1 MSEFI
6 DFIKNFSLKEWI
18 LNFINGFCMALADS
32 VPGVS
37 GGTVAFI
44 LGFYDKF
51 IGSLDSLFRGKM
63 EEKKSALLFLIKLGI
78 GWACG
83 FIIAALVLGSIFN
96 EQIYNISSLFIGFII
111 FAIPIVIYEER
122 EALKKNYL
130 NVIFALIGIVFVVA
144 ITLLNP
150 ASGQGI
156 SVHVD
161 NLSIGLIAY
170 VFFAAMIAIS
180 AMVLPGISGSTLL
193 LIFGLYVPIMSAVKE
208 FFHMN
213 FSYFPILCVFGLGV
227 ITGIVLFVGLI
238 RKALEN
244 FRPQTIYVIIG
255 MMIGSLFSIVMGPTT
270 LEVPQAAMSFN
281 TFNILFF
288 IMGGVIIIGLQAFK
302 MFLSKEN

>member
-1 MSEFI
+1 M
-6 DFIKNFSLKEWI
+6 IKNLKEWI

-161 NLSIGLIAY
+161 NLSIGLIIY

-208 FFHMN
+208 FLHMN

-270 LEVPQAAMSFN
+270 LEVPQEAMNFS

-288 IMGGVIIIGLQAFK
+288 IIGGVIIIGLQAFK
-302 MFLSKEN
+302 MFLNKEN

>member
-1 MSEFI
+1 M
-6 DFIKNFSLKEWI
+6 IKNLKEWI

-130 NVIFALIGIVFVVA
+130 NVLFALIGIVFVVA

-161 NLSIGLIAY
+161 NLSIGLIIY

-208 FFHMN
+208 FLHMN

-270 LEVPQAAMSFN
+270 LEVPQAAMNFS

-288 IMGGVIIIGLQAFK
+288 IIGGVIIIGLQAFK
-302 MFLSKEN
+302 MFLNKEN

>member
-1 MSEFI
+1 M
-6 DFIKNFSLKEWI
+6 IKNLKEWI
-18 LNFINGFCMALADS
+18 LNFIYGFCMALADS

-51 IGSLDSLFRGKM
+51 IGSLDGLFRGKM

-78 GWACG
+78 GWVCG

-96 EQIYNISSLFIGFII
+96 KQIYNISSLFIGFII

-130 NVIFALIGIVFVVA
+130 NVLFALIGIAFVVA

-208 FFHMN
+208 FLHMN

-238 RKALEN
+238 RKALEK

-288 IMGGVIIIGLQAFK
+288 IIGGVIIIGLQAFK
-302 MFLSKEN
+302 MFLNKEN

>member
-1 MSEFI
+1 M
-6 DFIKNFSLKEWI
+6 IKNLKEWI

-122 EALKKNYL
+122 KALKKNYL
-130 NVIFALIGIVFVVA
+130 NVLFALIGIVFVVA

-156 SVHVD
+156 SIHVD

-238 RKALEN
+238 RKSLEN

-288 IMGGVIIIGLQAFK
+288 IIGGVIIIGLQAFK
-302 MFLSKEN
+302 MFLNKEN

>member
-1 MSEFI
+1 M
-6 DFIKNFSLKEWI
+6 IKNLKEWI

-78 GWACG
+78 GWVCG

-96 EQIYNISSLFIGFII
+96 KQIYNISSLFIGFII

-130 NVIFALIGIVFVVA
+130 NVIFGLIGIVFVVA

-208 FFHMN
+208 FLHMN

-238 RKALEN
+238 RKALEK

-288 IMGGVIIIGLQAFK
+288 IIGGVIIIGLQAFK
-302 MFLSKEN
+302 MFLNKEN

>member
-1 MSEFI
+1 M
-6 DFIKNFSLKEWI
+6 IKNLKEWI

-122 EALKKNYL
+122 EALEKNYL

-208 FFHMN
+208 FLHMN

-244 FRPQTIYVIIG
+244 FRSQTIYVIIG

-270 LEVPQAAMSFN
+270 LEVSQAAMNLS

-288 IMGGVIIIGLQAFK
+288 IIGGVIIIGLQAFK
-302 MFLSKEN
+302 MFLNNDKGNN

>member
-1 MSEFI
+1 M
-6 DFIKNFSLKEWI
+6 IKNLKEWI

-51 IGSLDSLFRGKM
+51 IGSLDGLFRGKM
-63 EEKKSALLFLIKLGI
+63 EEKKAALLFLIKLGI

-96 EQIYNISSLFIGFII
+96 KQIYNISSLFIGFII

-208 FFHMN
+208 FLHMN

-238 RKALEN
+238 RKALEK

-288 IMGGVIIIGLQAFK
+288 IIGGVIVIGLQAFK
-302 MFLSKEN
+302 MFLNKEN

>member
-1 MSEFI
+1 M
-6 DFIKNFSLKEWI
+6 IKNLKEWI

-51 IGSLDSLFRGKM
+51 IGSLDGLFRGKM

-208 FFHMN
+208 FLHMN
-213 FSYFPILCVFGLGV
+213 FSYVPILCVFGLGV

-238 RKALEN
+238 RKALEK

-288 IMGGVIIIGLQAFK
+288 IIGGVIIIGLQAFK
-302 MFLSKEN
+302 IFLNKEN

>member
-1 MSEFI
+1 M
-6 DFIKNFSLKEWI
+6 IKNLKEWI

-51 IGSLDSLFRGKM
+51 ICSLDGLFRGKM

-96 EQIYNISSLFIGFII
+96 KQIYNISSLFIGFII

-130 NVIFALIGIVFVVA
+130 NVLFALIGIAFVVA

-208 FFHMN
+208 FLHMN

-238 RKALEN
+238 RKALEK

-288 IMGGVIIIGLQAFK
+288 IIGGVIIVGLQAFK
-302 MFLSKEN
+302 MFLNKEN

>member
-1 MSEFI
+1 M
-6 DFIKNFSLKEWI
+6 IKNLKEWI

-122 EALKKNYL
+122 EALEKNYL
-130 NVIFALIGIVFVVA
+130 NVIFALIGIIFVVA

-288 IMGGVIIIGLQAFK
+288 IIGGVIIIGLQAFK
-302 MFLSKEN
+302 MFLNKEN

>member
-1 MSEFI
+1 M
-6 DFIKNFSLKEWI
+6 IKNLKEWI

-63 EEKKSALLFLIKLGI
+63 KEKKSALLFLIKLGI

-130 NVIFALIGIVFVVA
+130 NVLFALIGIVFVVA

-161 NLSIGLIAY
+161 NLGIGLIAY

-208 FFHMN
+208 FLHMN

-244 FRPQTIYVIIG
+244 FRSQTIYVIIG

-270 LEVPQAAMSFN
+270 LEVPQTAMNFS

-288 IMGGVIIIGLQAFK
+288 IIGGVIIIGLQAFK
-302 MFLSKEN
+302 MLLNSKN

>member
-1 MSEFI
+1 M
-6 DFIKNFSLKEWI
+6 IKNLKEWI

-161 NLSIGLIAY
+161 NLGIGLIAY

-193 LIFGLYVPIMSAVKE
+193 IIFGLYVPIMSAVKE
-208 FFHMN
+208 FLHMN

-244 FRPQTIYVIIG
+244 FRSQTIYVIIG

-270 LEVPQAAMSFN
+270 LEVPQTAMNFS

-288 IMGGVIIIGLQAFK
+288 IIGGVIIIGLQAFK
-302 MFLSKEN
+302 MLLNSKN

>member
-1 MSEFI
+1 M
-6 DFIKNFSLKEWI
+6 IKNLKEWI

-208 FFHMN
+208 FLHMN

-270 LEVPQAAMSFN
+270 LEVPQAAMNFN

-288 IMGGVIIIGLQAFK
+288 IIGGVIIIGLQAFK
-302 MFLSKEN
+302 MFLKKDNK

>member
-1 MSEFI
+1 M
-6 DFIKNFSLKEWI
+6 IKNLKEWI

-208 FFHMN
+208 FLHMN

-238 RKALEN
+238 RKALEK

-288 IMGGVIIIGLQAFK
+288 IIGGVIIIGLQAFK

>member
-1 MSEFI
+1 M
-6 DFIKNFSLKEWI
+6 IKNLKEWI

-51 IGSLDSLFRGKM
+51 IGSLDGLFRGKM

-96 EQIYNISSLFIGFII
+96 EQIYNISSLFIGFIV

-130 NVIFALIGIVFVVA
+130 NVLFTLIGIAFVVA

-156 SVHVD
+156 SAHVD
-161 NLSIGLIAY
+161 NLSIGLIIY

-208 FFHMN
+208 FLHMN
-213 FSYFPILCVFGLGV
+213 FSYFPILCVFGLGI

-288 IMGGVIIIGLQAFK
+288 IIGGVIIIGLQAFK
-302 MFLSKEN
+302 MFLNNDKGNN

>member
-1 MSEFI
+1 M
-6 DFIKNFSLKEWI
+6 IKNLKEWI

-130 NVIFALIGIVFVVA
+130 NVLFALIGIVFVVA

-208 FFHMN
+208 FLHMN

-244 FRPQTIYVIIG
+244 FRSQTIYVIIG

-270 LEVPQAAMSFN
+270 LEVPQTAMNFS

-288 IMGGVIIIGLQAFK
+288 IIGGVIIIGLQAFK
-302 MFLSKEN
+302 MFLNKEN

>member
-1 MSEFI
+1 M
-6 DFIKNFSLKEWI
+6 IKNLKEWI

-51 IGSLDSLFRGKM
+51 ICSLDGLFRGKM

-96 EQIYNISSLFIGFII
+96 KQIYNISSLFIGFII

-130 NVIFALIGIVFVVA
+130 NVIFALIGIAFVVA

-208 FFHMN
+208 FLHMN

-238 RKALEN
+238 RKALEK

-270 LEVPQAAMSFN
+270 LEVPQAAMNFS

-288 IMGGVIIIGLQAFK
+288 IIGGVIIVGLQAFK
-302 MFLSKEN
+302 MFLNKEN

>member
-1 MSEFI
+1 M
-6 DFIKNFSLKEWI
+6 
-18 LNFINGFCMALADS
+18 
-32 VPGVS
+32 
-37 GGTVAFI
+37 
-44 LGFYDKF
+44 
-51 IGSLDSLFRGKM
+51 
-63 EEKKSALLFLIKLGI
+63 
-78 GWACG
+78 
-83 FIIAALVLGSIFN
+83 
-96 EQIYNISSLFIGFII
+96 SSLFIGFII

-281 TFNILFF
+281 KFNILFF
-288 IMGGVIIIGLQAFK
+288 IIGGVIIIGLQAFK
-302 MFLSKEN
+302 MFLNNDKGNN

>member
-1 MSEFI
+1 M
-6 DFIKNFSLKEWI
+6 IKNLKEWI

-83 FIIAALVLGSIFN
+83 FIIAAVVLGSIFN

-302 MFLSKEN
+302 MFLNKEN

>member
-1 MSEFI
+1 M
-6 DFIKNFSLKEWI
+6 IKNLKEWI

-51 IGSLDSLFRGKM
+51 IGSLDGLFRGKM
-63 EEKKSALLFLIKLGI
+63 EEKKAALLFLIKLGI
-78 GWACG
+78 GWVCG

-96 EQIYNISSLFIGFII
+96 KQIYNISSLFIGFII

-208 FFHMN
+208 FLHMN

-238 RKALEN
+238 RKALEK

-288 IMGGVIIIGLQAFK
+288 IIGGVIVIGLQAFK
-302 MFLSKEN
+302 MFLNKEN

>member
-1 MSEFI
+1 M
-6 DFIKNFSLKEWI
+6 IKNLKEWI

-122 EALKKNYL
+122 KALKKNYL
-130 NVIFALIGIVFVVA
+130 NVLFALIGIVFVVA

-156 SVHVD
+156 SIHVD

-208 FFHMN
+208 FLHMN

-244 FRPQTIYVIIG
+244 FRSQTIYVIIG

-270 LEVPQAAMSFN
+270 LEVPQEAMNFS

-288 IMGGVIIIGLQAFK
+288 IIGGVIIIGLQAFK
-302 MFLSKEN
+302 MFLNKEN

>member
-1 MSEFI
+1 M
-6 DFIKNFSLKEWI
+6 IKNLKEWI

-270 LEVPQAAMSFN
+270 LEVPQAAMNFN

-288 IMGGVIIIGLQAFK
+288 IIGGVIIIGLQAFK
-302 MFLSKEN
+302 MFLNNDKGNN

>member
-1 MSEFI
+1 M
-6 DFIKNFSLKEWI
+6 IKNLKEWI

-288 IMGGVIIIGLQAFK
+288 IIGGVIIVGLQAFK
-302 MFLSKEN
+302 MFLNKEN

>member
-1 MSEFI
+1 M
-6 DFIKNFSLKEWI
+6 IKNLKEWI

-51 IGSLDSLFRGKM
+51 IGSLDGLFRGKM

-78 GWACG
+78 GWVCG

-96 EQIYNISSLFIGFII
+96 KQIYNISSLFIGFII

-130 NVIFALIGIVFVVA
+130 NVIFALIGIAFVVA

-208 FFHMN
+208 FLHMN

-238 RKALEN
+238 RKALEK

-288 IMGGVIIIGLQAFK
+288 IIGGVIIIGLQAFK
-302 MFLSKEN
+302 MFLNKEN

>member
-1 MSEFI
+1 M
-6 DFIKNFSLKEWI
+6 IKNLKEWI

-51 IGSLDSLFRGKM
+51 IGSLDGLFRGKM

-161 NLSIGLIAY
+161 NLCIGLIAY

-208 FFHMN
+208 FLHMN

-288 IMGGVIIIGLQAFK
+288 IIGGVIIIGLQAFK
-302 MFLSKEN
+302 MFLNNDKGNN

>member
-1 MSEFI
+1 M
-6 DFIKNFSLKEWI
+6 IKNLKEWI

-130 NVIFALIGIVFVVA
+130 NVLFALIGIVFVVA

-208 FFHMN
+208 FLHMN

-244 FRPQTIYVIIG
+244 FRSQTIYVIIG

-270 LEVPQAAMSFN
+270 LEVPQTAMNFS

-288 IMGGVIIIGLQAFK
+288 IIGGVIIIGLQAFK
-302 MFLSKEN
+302 MLLNSKN

>member
-1 MSEFI
+1 M
-6 DFIKNFSLKEWI
+6 IKNLKEWI

-288 IMGGVIIIGLQAFK
+288 IIGGVIIIGLQAFK
-302 MFLSKEN
+302 MFLNKEN

>member
-1 MSEFI
+1 M
-6 DFIKNFSLKEWI
+6 IKNLKEWI

-122 EALKKNYL
+122 KALKKNYL
-130 NVIFALIGIVFVVA
+130 NVLFALIGIVFVVA

-156 SVHVD
+156 SIHVD
-161 NLSIGLIAY
+161 NLSIGLIVY

-208 FFHMN
+208 FLHMN

-288 IMGGVIIIGLQAFK
+288 IIGGVIIIGLQAFK
-302 MFLSKEN
+302 MFLNKEN

>member
-1 MSEFI
+1 M
-6 DFIKNFSLKEWI
+6 IKNLKEWI

-51 IGSLDSLFRGKM
+51 IGSLDGLFRGKM
-63 EEKKSALLFLIKLGI
+63 EEKKAALLFLIKLGI

-96 EQIYNISSLFIGFII
+96 KQIYNISSLFIGFII

-208 FFHMN
+208 FLHMN

-238 RKALEN
+238 RKALEK

-288 IMGGVIIIGLQAFK
+288 IIGGVIIVGLQAFK
-302 MFLSKEN
+302 MFLNKEN

>member
-1 MSEFI
+1 M
-6 DFIKNFSLKEWI
+6 IKNLKEWI

-122 EALKKNYL
+122 KALKKNYL
-130 NVIFALIGIVFVVA
+130 NVLFALIGIVFVVA

-156 SVHVD
+156 SIHVD

-208 FFHMN
+208 FLHMN

-244 FRPQTIYVIIG
+244 FRSQTIYIIIG

-270 LEVPQAAMSFN
+270 LEVPQEAMNFS

-288 IMGGVIIIGLQAFK
+288 IIGGVIIVGLQTFK
-302 MFLSKEN
+302 MFFEER

>member
-1 MSEFI
+1 M
-6 DFIKNFSLKEWI
+6 IKNLKEWI

-208 FFHMN
+208 FLHMN

-238 RKALEN
+238 RKALKN
-244 FRPQTIYVIIG
+244 FRPQTIHVIIG

-288 IMGGVIIIGLQAFK
+288 IIGGIIIVGLQAFK
-302 MFLSKEN
+302 MFLNKEN

>member
-1 MSEFI
+1 M
-6 DFIKNFSLKEWI
+6 IKNLKEWI

-32 VPGVS
+32 APGVS

-51 IGSLDSLFRGKM
+51 IGSLDGLFRGKM

-96 EQIYNISSLFIGFII
+96 EQIYNISSLFIGFIV

-130 NVIFALIGIVFVVA
+130 NVLFTLIGIAFVVA

-161 NLSIGLIAY
+161 NLSIGLIIY

-208 FFHMN
+208 FLHMN
-213 FSYFPILCVFGLGV
+213 FSYFPILCVFGLGI

-270 LEVPQAAMSFN
+270 LKVPQAAMSFN

-288 IMGGVIIIGLQAFK
+288 IIGGVIIIGLQAFK
-302 MFLSKEN
+302 MFLNNDKGNN

>member
-1 MSEFI
+1 M
-6 DFIKNFSLKEWI
+6 IKNLKEWI

-32 VPGVS
+32 APGVS

-51 IGSLDSLFRGKM
+51 IGSLDGLFRGKM

-96 EQIYNISSLFIGFII
+96 EQIYNISSLFIGFIV

-130 NVIFALIGIVFVVA
+130 NVLFTLIGIAFVVA

-161 NLSIGLIAY
+161 NLSIGLIIY

-208 FFHMN
+208 FLHMN
-213 FSYFPILCVFGLGV
+213 FSYFPILCVFGLGI

-288 IMGGVIIIGLQAFK
+288 IIGGVIIIGLQAFK
-302 MFLSKEN
+302 MFLNNDKGNN

>member
-1 MSEFI
+1 M
-6 DFIKNFSLKEWI
+6 IKNLKEWI

-208 FFHMN
+208 FLHMN

-238 RKALEN
+238 RKALEK

-288 IMGGVIIIGLQAFK
+288 IIGGVIIIGLQAFK
-302 MFLSKEN
+302 MFLNKEN

>member
-1 MSEFI
+1 M
-6 DFIKNFSLKEWI
+6 IKNLKEWI

-130 NVIFALIGIVFVVA
+130 NVLFALIGIVFVVE

-208 FFHMN
+208 FLHMN

-244 FRPQTIYVIIG
+244 FRSQTIYVIIG

-270 LEVPQAAMSFN
+270 LEVPQTAMNFS

-288 IMGGVIIIGLQAFK
+288 IIGGVIIVGLQTFK
-302 MFLSKEN
+302 MFLKKDNK

>member
-1 MSEFI
+1 M
-6 DFIKNFSLKEWI
+6 IKNLKEWI

-130 NVIFALIGIVFVVA
+130 NVLFALIGIVFVVA

-208 FFHMN
+208 FLHMN

-244 FRPQTIYVIIG
+244 FESQTIYVIIG

-270 LEVPQAAMSFN
+270 LEVPQAAMNFS

-288 IMGGVIIIGLQAFK
+288 IIGGVIIIGLQAFK
-302 MFLSKEN
+302 MFLNKEN

>member
-1 MSEFI
+1 M
-6 DFIKNFSLKEWI
+6 IKNLKEWI

-51 IGSLDSLFRGKM
+51 IGSLDGLFRGKM

-170 VFFAAMIAIS
+170 VFLAAMIAIS

-208 FFHMN
+208 FLHMN

-270 LEVPQAAMSFN
+270 LEVPQTAMNFS

-288 IMGGVIIIGLQAFK
+288 IIGGVIIIGLQAFK
-302 MFLSKEN
+302 MLLNSKN